1 MVQKMKSGNDTR
13 RRNAPRTR
21 ARILAAAFDCFAEHG
36 YAKTGTRE
44 IAGKA
49 AVSSSLIGRYFGTK
63 ANLFEEALIHGIYT
77 NSAFVRDKKNFG
89 ERMAK
94 IVVSDSNPMLSAMTV
109 LAIADPE
116 SKAIARKVS
125 RRHIVEPL
133 AEWLGPPDAESR
145 ALNMLTLLNG
155 FTIQTRHL
163 TAGKV
168 PPGSVQWLAQAL
180 QDIVDNK

>member
-1 MVQKMKSGNDTR
+1 MADGSEPR
-13 RRNAPRTR
+13 RRNAAKTR
-21 ARILAAAFDCFAEHG
+21 ARILAAAFDSFAAHG

-44 IAGKA
+44 IAKKA

-63 ANLFEEALIHGIYT
+63 ANLFEEALIHGIYA
-77 NSAFVRDKKNFG
+77 NSAFVRDKKHFG
-89 ERMAK
+89 ERMAN

-125 RRHIVEPL
+125 RRHIVQPL
-133 AEWLGPPDAESR
+133 AEWLGPPDAEAR

-163 TAGKV
+163 TTGRV
-168 PPGSVQWLAQAL
+168 PPGSVKWLARAL
-180 QDIVDNK
+180 QDIADNK